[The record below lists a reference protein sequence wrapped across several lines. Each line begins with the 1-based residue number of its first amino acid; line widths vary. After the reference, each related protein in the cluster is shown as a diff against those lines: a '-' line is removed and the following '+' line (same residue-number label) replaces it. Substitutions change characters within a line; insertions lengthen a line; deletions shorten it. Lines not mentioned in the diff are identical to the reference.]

1 MQALSTTPA
10 SDRTAID
17 RFARER
23 AAGERAA
30 DGRASGENATR
41 VEILAP
47 SREDA
52 RAGARSYERAAQRAV
67 AFDAWQDEIRRN
79 RRPPEPTTSIRFV
92 AQFVAQHNPG
102 HAAHVENWRGARAAY
117 ASADALV
124 SGRGATP
131 GISMLI

>member
-1 MQALSTTPA
+1 MQALSTTPG

-17 RFARER
+17 RYARER
-23 AAGERAA
+23 AAGESAA
-30 DGRASGENATR
+30 R

-52 RAGARSYERAAQRAV
+52 RAGARSYERAAQRAA
-67 AFDAWQDEIRRN
+67 AFDAWHDEIRRN
-79 RRPPEPTTSIRFV
+79 RRPPEPATSTRFV
-92 AQFVAQHNPG
+92 AQFVAQQNPG
-102 HAAHVENWRGARAAY
+102 HAAHLENWRGARAAY

-124 SGRGATP
+124 SEHRATA